1 MLQTADVD
9 AKIAAEDAET
19 GCLHACGSSS
29 CFAAA
34 AATDLAA
41 AAAMAAAEMTA
52 AFGLS
57 CYCAA
62 AAASAADAAMAA
74 ETTADANPNTVKP
87 YQNMNLPAPGH
98 PVTLLFRAP
107 WGRE

>member
-9 AKIAAEDAET
+9 AKIVAEDAET
-19 GCLHACGSSS
+19 VCLHACGSSS
-29 CFAAA
+29 CCSAA
-34 AATDLAA
+34 AATAL
-41 AAAMAAAEMTA
+41 
-52 AFGLS
+52 
-57 CYCAA
+57 
-62 AAASAADAAMAA
+62 ADAAMAA

>member
-9 AKIAAEDAET
+9 AKIIAEDAET
-19 GCLHACGSSS
+19 VCLHACGSSS
-29 CFAAA
+29 CCSAA
-34 AATDLAA
+34 AATALAD
-41 AAAMAAAEMTA
+41 AAMAAAEMTA
-52 AFGLS
+52 AYGLS

-87 YQNMNLPAPGH
+87 YQNINLPAPGH